1 MITTDR
7 MAAVDANAAALG
19 VPRKQLMESS
29 GNAVAREVRAVADP
43 GATVALVCG
52 RGNNG
57 GDALVAARFLKE
69 YAVAARLLGRPETIR
84 TDIAR
89 ENWDA
94 LASAEV
100 PAETVTDSRDLDLAG
115 PDGDDPDVVVDAM
128 LGSGVSG
135 ALREPERTAAAAI
148 NASDA
153 TVIAVDVPSGIDA
166 DTGAPTGGSE
176 AAAADARED
185 AVAVD
190 ADRVVTFH
198 DEKPGLAAL
207 DAEVTVADIG
217 IPAAAERYT
226 GPGDLLGLDRNP
238 DSHKGDNGEVLVV
251 GGGPYAGAPT
261 LAALA
266 ALRAGADLVRVAC
279 PESVADAVQGVSPNL
294 IVRPLPGDRVG
305 PSHAEGV
312 ASLAADNDAVVLGPG
327 LGDGDGTHEFVREFL
342 TGYEGR
348 AVVDADALRA
358 VPEVDTDAELI
369 CTPHQGEL
377 VEMGGETAADPDER
391 AELVREF
398 AAEVGHTLLVKGA
411 VDVVAD
417 GDEVRLNRTGNPG
430 MTVGGTGDVLAGT
443 VGALAAVTD
452 PFRAAAVG
460 AYVVGRAGDAA
471 AAANGF
477 GLVATDLPDRLPE
490 AMRNE

>member
-57 GDALVAARFLKE
+57 GDALAAARFLKG
-69 YAVAARLLGRPETIR
+69 YDVTAHLLGRPETIR

-89 ENWDA
+89 ENWAA
-94 LASAEV
+94 LEAAEI
-100 PAETVTDSRDLDLAG
+100 PAEIVTDSRNFDLTG
-115 PDGDDPDVVVDAM
+115 HDGDDPDVIVDAM

-135 ALREPERTAAAAI
+135 GLREPERTAAEAI
-148 NASDA
+148 NATDA

-166 DTGAPTGGSE
+166 DTGDPTGGPDSV
-176 AAAADARED
+176 R
-185 AVAVD
+185 VR

-198 DEKPGLAAL
+198 AEKPGLAAL
-207 DAEVTVADIG
+207 DVDVTVADIG
-217 IPAAAERYT
+217 IPAAAERFT
-226 GPGDLLGLDRNP
+226 GPGDLLGLDRDS

-251 GGGPYAGAPT
+251 GGGPYTGAPT
-261 LAALA
+261 LSALA

-279 PESVADAVQGVSPNL
+279 PERVAGAVQGFSPNL
-294 IVRPLPGDRVG
+294 IVRALPGDRVG
-305 PSHAEGV
+305 PAHVDRV
-312 ASLAADNDAVVLGPG
+312 ASLAAGNDVVVLGPG
-327 LGDGDGTHEFVREFL
+327 LGRGDGTREFVREFL
-342 TGYEGR
+342 TAFEGR
-348 AVVDADALRA
+348 AVVDADALRV
-358 VPEVDTDAELI
+358 VPDIDTDADLI

-377 VEMGGETAADPDER
+377 VGMGGETAEDPDER

-398 AAEVGHTLLVKGA
+398 AAEVGHALLVKGA
-411 VDVVAD
+411 VDVISD
-417 GDEVRLNRTGNPG
+417 GEDVRLNRTGNPG

-471 AAANGF
+471 AEANGA

>member
-57 GDALVAARFLKE
+57 GDALVAARFLKG
-69 YAVAARLLGRPETIR
+69 YDVTVSLLGRPEAIR

-94 LASAEV
+94 LESAEIPREAV
-100 PAETVTDSRDLDLAG
+100 ADSRGLNLTG

-128 LGSGVSG
+128 LGSGISG
-135 ALREPERTAAAAI
+135 GLREPERTAAAAI

-166 DTGAPTGGSE
+166 DTGDPTGGSGE
-176 AAAADARED
+176 TSVDADEG
-185 AVAVD
+185 AVAVH

-198 DEKPGLAAL
+198 DEKPGLDSL
-207 DAEVTVADIG
+207 DAAVTVADIG
-217 IPAAAERYT
+217 IPAAAERFT
-226 GPGDLLGLDRNP
+226 GPGDLLGIDRDP
-238 DSHKGDNGEVLVV
+238 DSHKGENGEVLVV
-251 GGGPYAGAPT
+251 GGGPYTGAPT
-261 LAALA
+261 LSALA
-266 ALRAGADLVRVAC
+266 ALRAGADLVSVAC
-279 PESVADAVQGVSPNL
+279 PESVAGAVQGFSPNL
-294 IVRPLPGDRVG
+294 IVRALPGDRVG
-305 PSHAEGV
+305 PAHADRV
-312 ASLAADNDAVVLGPG
+312 ASLAAENDVVVLGPG
-327 LGDGDGTHEFVREFL
+327 LGGGDGTEAFVREFL
-342 TGYEGR
+342 TAFEGR
-348 AVVDADALRA
+348 AVVDADALRV
-358 VPEVDTDAELI
+358 VPDVDTDAELI

-377 VEMGGETAADPDER
+377 VGMGGETAEEPDER

-398 AAEVGHTLLVKGA
+398 AAELDHALLVKGA
-411 VDVVAD
+411 VDVIADAD
-417 GDEVRLNRTGNPG
+417 GARLNRTGNPG

-471 AAANGF
+471 AEANGA